1 MLYAA
6 FNVKV
11 RKLPNKDEFDNLPE
25 NTSLF
30 M

>member
-1 MLYAA
+1 MLNAA

-11 RKLPNKDEFDNLPE
+11 RKLPDKDEIDNLPE
-25 NTSLF
+25 NTSLV